1 LSLLF
6 LGADS
11 HSKTQALNALKSKD
25 TIATD
30 LKHLVCVED
39 ENEKRYMEKLIESG
53 GKMLELMPIDAF
65 VMVVEFD
72 DSENE
77 KKFFDAAR
85 MFCKSFG
92 SEAVKS
98 LIVLCVKNK
107 NIFGNEYLFEKDIR
121 ASNGYKYL
129 HSKYPYVSYCMWDNV
144 HTNQRER
151 FYECVSGLTKFTREH
166 MRLALSSMI
175 GQLS

>member
-39 ENEKRYMEKLIESG
+39 ENEKRYMEKLIESSD
-53 GKMLELMPIDAF
+53 KMLELMPIDAF

-77 KKFFDAAR
+77 KKFLAAAR

-107 NIFGNEYLFEKDIR
+107 NIFGNENLFEKDIR
-121 ASNGYKYL
+121 ASNGFKYL
-129 HSKYPYVSYCMWDNV
+129 NAKYPHVSYCMWDNV